1 MNRKKRQ
8 TDGQTVA
15 HAHALRVLTLGE
27 QPQRT
32 ADGRKIEYDKNGQ
45 PWTFNVASMAW
56 TPITGGLR
64 MVSGEGVGVG
74 GGKAGQ
80 YNRTTPPRAPCELD
94 AATYDDRTDTSEY
107 GHGPLTDRSV
117 LSPPGTPMASANKAS
132 NLENAQIDF
141 SSHASPSQKTLAN
154 AKIDFLNHTPASQNL
169 KMEFPNNK
177 TAVMFS
183 AALPEGGV
191 TGSIDDVVDQI
202 LQRRSM
208 RLEGRLSSTAERPFS
223 APAPRAVPL
232 GAVNRQHVNGVPAN
246 KTRSMLISLD
256 LQSSSLPPRNDD
268 SDLNAEFQSQ
278 GSYAY
283 SSALTPDEEISP
295 EYLVDERKHL
305 WQHLRCYNELCVRLL
320 FSFNF
325 L

>member
-1 MNRKKRQ
+1 MNRKNRQ
-8 TDGQTVA
+8 TDGPTVAHA

-45 PWTFNVASMAW
+45 PWTFNAASMAW
-56 TPITGGLR
+56 TPVTGGVR
-64 MVSGEGVGVG
+64 VVGGEGGGVG
-74 GGKAGQ
+74 GGEAGQ
-80 YNRTTPPRAPCELD
+80 YKRTTPPRAPYELD

-132 NLENAQIDF
+132 SLENVQIDF
-141 SSHASPSQKTLAN
+141 LSHASPSQKTLAN
-154 AKIDFLNHTPASQNL
+154 AKIDFLSDTPASQNL

-183 AALPEGGV
+183 AAPPDGGV

-256 LQSSSLPPRNDD
+256 LQSRSRPPRNDD
-268 SDLNAEFQSQ
+268 SDLNVEFEPQ

-283 SSALTPDEEISP
+283 SSALTPDEETSP
-295 EYLVDERKHL
+295 EYLVDERENL
-305 WQHLRCYNELCVRLL
+305 WQHLRY
-320 FSFNF
+320 ST
-325 L
+325 